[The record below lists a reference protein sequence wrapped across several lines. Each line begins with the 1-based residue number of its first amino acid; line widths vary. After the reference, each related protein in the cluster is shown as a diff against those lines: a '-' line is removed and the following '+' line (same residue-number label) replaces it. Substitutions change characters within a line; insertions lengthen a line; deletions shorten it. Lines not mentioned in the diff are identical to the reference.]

1 MKLSIYLKAIN
12 KDKTKMEDL
21 DADVETVKKKYSPFI
36 VNRCLSFF
44 PDTII
49 QVNNMNANAHLDKD
63 IQFEYLR
70 TSTRS
75 RSRFSPWEKKGKHA
89 DLDLVKE
96 YYGYSNAKAYQVLD
110 LLTEED
116 LDIMRESM
124 YTGGC

>member
-1 MKLSIYLKAIN
+1 MKLSIYLNAIN
-12 KDKTKMEDL
+12 KDKTKMKDIDEDF
-21 DADVETVKKKYSPFI
+21 DVVQKKYSPFI

-49 QVNNMNANAHLDKD
+49 QVNNMNANSHLDKD
-63 IQFEYLR
+63 MQFEYLR

-75 RSRFSPWEKKGKHA
+75 RARFSPWQKKGKHA

-110 LLTEED
+110 MLTEED

-124 YTGGC
+124 STGGC

>member
-63 IQFEYLR
+63 IQYEYLR

>member
-1 MKLSIYLKAIN
+1 MKLSVYLKAIN

-75 RSRFSPWEKKGKHA
+75 RSRFSPWEKKGKHS

-96 YYGYSNAKAYQVLD
+96 YYGYSNTKAYQVLD

-116 LDIMRESM
+116 LDNMRESM

>member
-1 MKLSIYLKAIN
+1 MKLSVYLKAIN

-70 TSTRS
+70 ASTRS
-75 RSRFSPWEKKGKHA
+75 RSRFSPWEKKGKHS

-96 YYGYSNAKAYQVLD
+96 YYGYSNTKAYQVLD

-116 LDIMRESM
+116 LDNMRESM

>member
-75 RSRFSPWEKKGKHA
+75 RSRFSPWEKKGKHS

-96 YYGYSNAKAYQVLD
+96 YYGYSNTKAYQVLD

-116 LDIMRESM
+116 LDNMRESM

>member
-1 MKLSIYLKAIN
+1 MKLSVYLKAIN

-63 IQFEYLR
+63 IQYEYLR

>member
-96 YYGYSNAKAYQVLD
+96 YYGYSNTKAYQVLD